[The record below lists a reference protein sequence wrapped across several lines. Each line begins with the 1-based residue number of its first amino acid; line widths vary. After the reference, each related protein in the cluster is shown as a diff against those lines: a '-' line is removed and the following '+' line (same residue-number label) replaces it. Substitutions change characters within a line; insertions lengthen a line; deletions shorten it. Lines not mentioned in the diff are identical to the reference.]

1 MGQDTNALAQEFF
14 TKYRVYHGRFDLFLE
29 YFKKLHA
36 EQIILERLSDE
47 EISESIWAHFL
58 QKQKILNGND
68 YKSDEELV
76 RSITRHLYDSS
87 YDENGEKD
95 LFSESGKITERGI
108 EALKYFQKKWLKL
121 VE

>member
-14 TKYRVYHGRFDLFLE
+14 TKYQVYPGRFDLFLE

-87 YDENGEKD
+87 YDENG
-95 LFSESGKITERGI
+95 LC
-108 EALKYFQKKWLKL
+108 
-121 VE
+121 